1 MSSGIDK
8 IRSLA
13 DIEECVSMYLKL
25 NDQNF
30 LPASSEVSTQNLIVK
45 VRRGKYVR
53 VIRKGNRIVAWIYA
67 DLIQLEHT
75 DYTCF
80 QQLYYASDAVGFS
93 AARYLRMLHSDMVS
107 QARAT
112 NAEYCISIASHMDT
126 ECVLTRLLEKDGW
139 VRKGHVA
146 VFPLK
151 AAPARTQVAPAG
163 TQVVAG

>member
-1 MSSGIDK
+1 
-8 IRSLA
+8 
-13 DIEECVSMYLKL
+13 MYLKL

-30 LPASSEVSTQNLIVK
+30 LPASREVSTQNLIVK

-53 VIRKGNRIVAWIYA
+53 VVRKDNRIVAWIYA
-67 DLIQLEHT
+67 DLVQLEHT
-75 DYTCF
+75 DYACF

-93 AARYLRMLHSDMVS
+93 AARYLRILHSDMVR

-146 VFPLK
+146 IFPLK
-151 AAPARTQVAPAG
+151 AAPARTQV
-163 TQVVAG
+163 VAGRSHRPRLGSPSGGNGAEPPTGR